1 MMHFFYVC
9 SHHWGG
15 LFFAQIRR
23 NRWNSAFPFYKYVHK
38 YQVVI
43 TYRSIYQ
50 KIHTPS
56 SLRLSSLPPAAPAC
70 AVVVAARFYLPWRIC
85 IFYDILNAHL
95 EYFAGKL
102 ALWEKIWRTIFLLS
116 IKNKVKIKIRRMW
129 INEFFHIHLLHTTLY
144 NFITWLRNLKRFR
157 NHSEI

>member
-1 MMHFFYVC
+1 MSLQSNISSLPKFANLRNDAFFLMYVPT
-9 SHHWGG
+9 SEVA
-15 LFFAQIRR
+15 FFAQIRR

-102 ALWEKIWRTIFLLS
+102 ALWEKIRRTIFFV
-116 IKNKVKIKIRRMW
+116 IDKK
-129 INEFFHIHLLHTTLY
+129 
-144 NFITWLRNLKRFR
+144 
-157 NHSEI
+157 